1 MVIVE
6 IDHVAV
12 RIQEPLVHGHRSH
25 QHEWGICLGRWI
37 DQYELLLRFA
47 FGFWFRFGFLGRLG

>member
-12 RIQEPLVHGHRSH
+12 RILEPLVHGHRSH
-25 QHEWGICLGRWI
+25 QHEWRIYRGRWVG
-37 DQYELLLRFA
+37 QCELLLRFA
-47 FGFWFRFGFLGRLG
+47 FRFGFRFSRLG